1 MALVQVRTPDRE
13 GTQPGLTAAA
23 AETNGTTP
31 RWQVVAASFAAIIAV
46 WLLSIAINASFKPT
60 ALVIPAG
67 ISLFAMLYAVTQG
80 LERLLEPV
88 SSFFFSTKQHAEN
101 RNATLAAA
109 VNLQTATDG
118 ELPTKLSELAK
129 AARAAQDLQGEEP
142 ARQQPATSGRLRR
155 NLATEG
161 VTAAR
166 ARVAETILP
175 ALEANGQD
183 PERVVKTLANVLQV
197 PESEAPA
204 VTRKAAVDLAA
215 AAQAELDQRRADKAI
230 AYWALASVLGLLVS
244 GTLGL
249 YLLHIVGLRGDGL
262 ATDGSWAGGLLSAA
276 GIRHML
282 DLLVTGLAIGG
293 GTKPLH
299 DLISNLQAAKDNKKD
314 PSQTR

>member
-1 MALVQVRTPDRE
+1 
-13 GTQPGLTAAA
+13 
-23 AETNGTTP
+23 
-31 RWQVVAASFAAIIAV
+31 
-46 WLLSIAINASFKPT
+46 
-60 ALVIPAG
+60 
-67 ISLFAMLYAVTQG
+67 

-88 SSFFFSTKQHAEN
+88 SSFFFSTKQHTEN

-166 ARVAETILP
+166 ARVAETVLP